1 MILIT
6 LYQIT
11 SANEYRM
18 KINMNAIFTL
28 IKRHMIQYSL
38 LVRSNVTH
46 ALSADNMPGMKIIE
60 RIFVENA
67 SRKVERLLILDK

>member
-1 MILIT
+1 
-6 LYQIT
+6 
-11 SANEYRM
+11 
-18 KINMNAIFTL
+18 
-28 IKRHMIQYSL
+28 MIQYSS

-67 SRKVERLLILDK
+67 SQKMGRLLILDK